1 MAAKQIGELVV
12 KLEAQ
17 TERFNRELDKA
28 RRHNKRLEKQLKTSR
43 RAAQAF
49 WAALKGP
56 AAAAVAGLGLG
67 AAIKQSIALGDA
79 MAKASRRVGLS
90 VEQFS
95 SLQFAAEQAGVSSQN
110 LELSLQRFARRAG
123 EAGLN
128 TGELKRALDVL
139 GIPVRDAQG
148 NLRSTSD
155 LLEEFASKLVQVE
168 SPQERLALAVK
179 AFDTEGAK
187 MVELLPQLAQG
198 FGTIEAAASD
208 AGALIDTGTAQALE
222 RAQTKINQFTQTAT
236 AALARIVAAG
246 IDLVLPD
253 IDEQIRRQTER
264 VERFRDQVEKLR
276 RHYGGSMRVPE
287 VARAAD
293 AFMQAREELE
303 GLNNERERLISRAP
317 AFEGALVLPP
327 SGLSQGGGGGGGGGG
342 RSAGGVP
349 QFLRAPQRGLP
360 GLDSIGRFRD
370 AMTDT
375 QQVIVQ
381 GTEAAMGQFS
391 NIISTALSGGEVRF
405 QDFAR
410 NVVATIGQ
418 IVTSAVIAKF
428 ITGPLLNAIGIT
440 PQAAGGVHHRGQ
452 LQAFASGGV
461 VSGPTLFPMA
471 RGMGLMGEAG
481 PEAIM
486 PLTRGKNGKLG
497 VQASGQSGGVFAP
510 SITINMNAPTNEAET
525 PDRIGSE
532 VRRQMQNFWRTQAI
546 NERRPG
552 GMLQPLT

>member
-49 WAALKGP
+49 WSALKGP

-95 SLQFAAEQAGVSSQN
+95 SLQFAAAQAGVSSQN

-139 GIPVRDAQG
+139 NVPVRDAQG

-155 LLEEFASKLVQVE
+155 LLEAFASKLVQVE

-187 MVELLPQLAQG
+187 MVELLPLLAGG
-198 FGTIEAAASD
+198 FGDIEKAAAE
-208 AGALIDTGTAQALE
+208 AGAQIDTGTAEALE
-222 RAQTKINQFTQTAT
+222 RAQNRIDVFVKTAT
-236 AALARIVAAG
+236 AALARIVGAG
-246 IDLVLPD
+246 VQLVLPD
-253 IDEQIRRQTER
+253 LDEQIRRQAAQ
-264 VERFRDQVEKLR
+264 VSRFSKQLAAVIQNQQKFGGSLQTPEVRDLSKAYNEAREKLK
-276 RHYGGSMRVPE
+276 
-287 VARAAD
+287 
-293 AFMQAREELE
+293 
-303 GLNNERERLISRAP
+303 GLNDERDRLINQKNAV
-317 AFEGALVLPP
+317 GDALVLPP
-327 SGLSQGGGGGGGGGG
+327 SGLSQGGGGGG

-360 GLDSIGRFRD
+360 GLNSIGEFRD
-370 AMTDT
+370 AITDT

-497 VQASGQSGGVFAP
+497 VQASGQSSGVFAP